1 MRRSAIGPDYPLP
14 QLSPAGGDSSHSS
27 MTFSPM
33 SSSPGGGSFQ
43 ISPGGSSGNGPPS
56 LPAKPPPPLSS
67 SPCKPLPPR
76 PSSTNSSL
84 FSSSLSSSPMLLKPI
99 PLDQGQYVAPSP
111 VPNFNKHPLNNSSP
125 PSRASNFSPSLRSI
139 PNMPQL
145 PQLTGLG
152 MLAGQRSQQPFN
164 GAASATDHTL
174 LTKQQQQVASQRRL
188 FLSPQPHQTSPLT
201 SAYHLNSFNSG
212 HKPGPPFGGSSGN
225 LLDGNGNGNNMMM
238 GIDENP
244 EVPYYA
250 ELTGPSSAS
259 VPKSNPGFL
268 PAPFPLEH
276 MRNKNI
282 HNSIH
287 SQHLMELKSRVQ
299 RIEWKSADSLQSQQ
313 YCSPLVSTN
322 IEFGENRKSWNPAT
336 AAAAGNCGNVPLQSG
351 LVSSKSTGKLS
362 SFDGGNNGGV
372 AGSLSKSTNLPL
384 SLPPLASSTPLRKT
398 VELPAKSPEYDQ
410 IKTPSEIAKERLEAM
425 LAAKKN
431 LMNTNGMPI
440 EMSNSVNSSQGQSEK
455 SSVVGG
461 GSETMRHKSS
471 VVDRSG
477 GVGVDRDQVKV
488 DLDKINENTKND
500 DDENDNNP
508 LRNNKLESATSGT
521 PTSILST
528 NNSSSAPTTILSA
541 MTQKAGGGGAE
552 STDCSSLGRSSTSDG
567 DFGTLG
573 GGGGGGGS
581 SACSGTF
588 NMYTAHAG
596 STPSARKAR
605 HSAPSSKVKSRRR
618 NILQHLSVEEMR
630 LLNGGSV
637 SGGGGGNQRCAAN
650 TGTGGSS
657 SDGSSGHAS
666 MSDSQTSGSPPAEY
680 ARIMGISGSGASA
693 GGVGLTSVSNG
704 YKSVL
709 KSVPEDDSATT
720 PVIQQTTGSTGRLGG
735 LDGNSG
741 NNRSFGS
748 SGSSS
753 KKSSSRSR
761 HRNNKQQDS
770 LLLSNGNH
778 GLEDIKQAIEQLT
791 LRSSSGGMS
800 HHAPLTGTAG
810 NSAGHHLSASG
821 HHARDTG
828 HHSSYST
835 STYSSMS
842 GSECDRH
849 RRPHHLIRHSSLET
863 INTQV
868 TSADEFVWVDS
879 HNRLVELQ
887 HYPWSNHDILKVIE
901 KSSRLKDNLERISME
916 TIPRISYLLQRAL
929 VRIARE
935 TQRLAK
941 GSGFCSKVEVASALK
956 IVLAPSIADSCSKA
970 CLRAAAMF
978 AVTTKDALHR
988 ESKSARAG
996 LNLHVGRFQRWMVE
1010 VRLGRFVHEFAAI
1023 YLTAIVENLIEVILC
1038 QALNYVANN
1047 FVENSGAATNN
1058 NGHPVLMAAT
1068 LEQSIASNGDLWG
1081 LLQPYAHLNAGR
1093 TASGALALP
1102 RWSSVASMDSSGSS
1116 SNSSTTIAGAGSGS
1130 NSSNNSSSSNHDESS
1145 LRSPPLPPPP
1155 PSQTQHQQP
1164 SHHQHN
1170 KSLEQSLLTTCVGS
1184 IGELADLVSR
1194 VSHYH
1199 HKQLPLGTSNGSKSI
1214 PPSWSPTAVHTLFY
1228 FMRCSQLETADENK
1242 TRGTGHNG
1250 STNRHGSTSSTAETA
1265 ATADKSH
1272 HQLSR
1277 IPVQELVYER
1287 PFIVLPPL
1295 IEWVRVAAAHADH
1308 RHSGLVDKDDV
1319 MQAARLLL
1327 PGIDC
1332 PVRMIGTDE
1341 FSWPRR
1347 SMDEFECNRR
1357 LKIDLAFKMLTS
1369 GRSDLVAQALLLMP
1383 PSKANTF
1390 NESGLSPLI
1399 LASVRG
1405 EENMVRVLLEA
1416 GADSDIETPPNC
1428 PNFPQAN
1435 NETQHWTALTFAALM
1450 GHISIIKILLEKGC
1464 NVEGGAK
1471 LSEDKST
1478 QTPLQVAVATGN
1490 MDIVSMLLSYGANP
1504 FLCTL
1509 VRDSL
1514 CYTGSA
1520 QRGSFSSL
1528 SVAASHG
1535 HRAIVHKLLSHPFNQ
1550 SPSKEVL
1557 SLEEIL
1563 AEGVQAQQA
1572 RSGHSTGNNPVNNN
1586 ATGPNGRTDE
1596 TKLLT
1601 KNQIKVLQEAMYQS
1615 SENGHLEIT
1624 LDLRNVGIPWTL
1636 HCWVNALSTAHE
1648 LRIEPIVDQLLQ
1660 DCLQILP
1667 MEDASQ
1673 GHFVEDCLPLL
1684 FAIFR
1689 NSKNEGTTLLLAD
1702 IFQTCYGRDL
1712 IKDIRD
1718 NCLSNGTRIDPKYV
1732 NNPELSDVQFRVEGR
1747 VFYAHKIVLVTSSP
1761 RFKSMLKS
1769 APESNTTPVLQ
1780 INDIRYHIFQ
1790 MVMEY
1795 LYNGGCDVI
1804 RHTDSEDILELM
1816 AAANFFQLDGLLHF
1830 CEARC
1835 SQMVNTESI
1844 VSLYIHAKVY
1854 NAVQLLEYCQGFL
1867 LQNMVALLTYDDS
1880 VRRLIFG
1887 KKLHNHDVLAGLL
1900 LTLQA
1905 RLKSKPSRKSK

>member
-1 MRRSAIGPDYPLP
+1 MEFSKTLSCSAMEITDWRI
-14 QLSPAGGDSSHSS
+14 SSR
-27 MTFSPM
+27 
-33 SSSPGGGSFQ
+33 Q
-43 ISPGGSSGNGPPS
+43 
-56 LPAKPPPPLSS
+56 LSS
-67 SPCKPLPPR
+67 SHFALPR
-76 PSSTNSSL
+76 
-84 FSSSLSSSPMLLKPI
+84 
-99 PLDQGQYVAPSP
+99 
-111 VPNFNKHPLNNSSP
+111 
-125 PSRASNFSPSLRSI
+125 
-139 PNMPQL
+139 
-145 PQLTGLG
+145 
-152 MLAGQRSQQPFN
+152 
-164 GAASATDHTL
+164 
-174 LTKQQQQVASQRRL
+174 
-188 FLSPQPHQTSPLT
+188 
-201 SAYHLNSFNSG
+201 
-212 HKPGPPFGGSSGN
+212 
-225 LLDGNGNGNNMMM
+225 
-238 GIDENP
+238 
-244 EVPYYA
+244 
-250 ELTGPSSAS
+250 
-259 VPKSNPGFL
+259 
-268 PAPFPLEH
+268 
-276 MRNKNI
+276 
-282 HNSIH
+282 
-287 SQHLMELKSRVQ
+287 
-299 RIEWKSADSLQSQQ
+299 
-313 YCSPLVSTN
+313 
-322 IEFGENRKSWNPAT
+322 
-336 AAAAGNCGNVPLQSG
+336 
-351 LVSSKSTGKLS
+351 
-362 SFDGGNNGGV
+362 
-372 AGSLSKSTNLPL
+372 
-384 SLPPLASSTPLRKT
+384 
-398 VELPAKSPEYDQ
+398 
-410 IKTPSEIAKERLEAM
+410 
-425 LAAKKN
+425 
-431 LMNTNGMPI
+431 
-440 EMSNSVNSSQGQSEK
+440 
-455 SSVVGG
+455 
-461 GSETMRHKSS
+461 
-471 VVDRSG
+471 
-477 GVGVDRDQVKV
+477 
-488 DLDKINENTKND
+488 
-500 DDENDNNP
+500 
-508 LRNNKLESATSGT
+508 
-521 PTSILST
+521 
-528 NNSSSAPTTILSA
+528 
-541 MTQKAGGGGAE
+541 
-552 STDCSSLGRSSTSDG
+552 
-567 DFGTLG
+567 
-573 GGGGGGGS
+573 
-581 SACSGTF
+581 
-588 NMYTAHAG
+588 
-596 STPSARKAR
+596 
-605 HSAPSSKVKSRRR
+605 
-618 NILQHLSVEEMR
+618 
-630 LLNGGSV
+630 
-637 SGGGGGNQRCAAN
+637 
-650 TGTGGSS
+650 
-657 SDGSSGHAS
+657 
-666 MSDSQTSGSPPAEY
+666 
-680 ARIMGISGSGASA
+680 
-693 GGVGLTSVSNG
+693 
-704 YKSVL
+704 
-709 KSVPEDDSATT
+709 
-720 PVIQQTTGSTGRLGG
+720 
-735 LDGNSG
+735 
-741 NNRSFGS
+741 
-748 SGSSS
+748 
-753 KKSSSRSR
+753 
-761 HRNNKQQDS
+761 
-770 LLLSNGNH
+770 
-778 GLEDIKQAIEQLT
+778 
-791 LRSSSGGMS
+791 
-800 HHAPLTGTAG
+800 
-810 NSAGHHLSASG
+810 
-821 HHARDTG
+821 
-828 HHSSYST
+828 
-835 STYSSMS
+835 
-842 GSECDRH
+842 
-849 RRPHHLIRHSSLET
+849 
-863 INTQV
+863 V

-929 VRIARE
+929 VRVARE

-956 IVLAPSIADSCSKA
+956 IVFAPSIADSCSKA

-996 LNLHVGRFQRWMVE
+996 LHLHVGRFQRWMVE

-1047 FVENSGAATNN
+1047 FVENSGSD
-1058 NGHPVLMAAT
+1058 
-1068 LEQSIASNGDLWG
+1068 EQQWTSSPHGCHIGAVYCQQWGFVG

-1093 TASGALALP
+1093 TASG
-1102 RWSSVASMDSSGSS
+1102 
-1116 SNSSTTIAGAGSGS
+1116 
-1130 NSSNNSSSSNHDESS
+1130 
-1145 LRSPPLPPPP
+1145 
-1155 PSQTQHQQP
+1155 
-1164 SHHQHN
+1164 
-1170 KSLEQSLLTTCVGS
+1170 
-1184 IGELADLVSR
+1184 ELADLVSR

-1199 HKQLPLGTSNGSKSI
+1199 QKQLPLGTSNGSKSI
-1214 PPSWSPTAVHTLFY
+1214 PPSWSPSAIHTLFY

-1242 TRGTGHNG
+1242 SKGNGNNG
-1250 STNRHGSTSSTAETA
+1250 STNRHCNTSSTPETTGA
-1265 ATADKSH
+1265 ADKSH

-1277 IPVQELVYER
+1277 VPIQELVYER

-1332 PVRMIGTDE
+1332 PVRLIGTDE

-1405 EENMVRVLLEA
+1405 EENMVRVLLDA
-1416 GADSDIETPPNC
+1416 GADSEILTPPNC

-1450 GHISIIKILLEKGC
+1450 GHISIVKVLLEKGC

-1572 RSGHSTGNNPVNNN
+1572 RSGITPANNPPNNSS
-1586 ATGPNGRTDE
+1586 GPNGRTDE
-1596 TKLLT
+1596 SKLLT

-1702 IFQTCYGRDL
+1702 IFQTCYGRDS

-1769 APESNTTPVLQ
+1769 APESNSTPVLQ

-1804 RHTDSEDILELM
+1804 RHTESEDILELM

-1905 RLKSKPSRKSK
+1905 RLKSKPSRKSKLRENM